1 MDTKRRTIL
10 VVDDDSNIRRLV
22 EVLLED
28 AGYSVLVAADGI
40 EGINVFKRH
49 QPEIALLITDVMMP
63 NMNGFDLADS
73 VLELD
78 SDLPVIFMSGN
89 ICCACGPRPRVP
101 RETISD
107 LCCGQQRAT
116 GASYGRRTKR
126 SPRRRCWSV
135 IHPDPRGR
143 HGKPDRPGS
152 ILCKSLGLRRHEK
165 S

>member
-89 ICCACGPRPRVP
+89 ICCADRGHGCLAKPFPTSAVVSSVRQALHTAAAPSAVPEDGAGP
-101 RETISD
+101 
-107 LCCGQQRAT
+107 
-116 GASYGRRTKR
+116 
-126 SPRRRCWSV
+126 
-135 IHPDPRGR
+135 
-143 HGKPDRPGS
+143 
-152 ILCKSLGLRRHEK
+152 
-165 S
+165 